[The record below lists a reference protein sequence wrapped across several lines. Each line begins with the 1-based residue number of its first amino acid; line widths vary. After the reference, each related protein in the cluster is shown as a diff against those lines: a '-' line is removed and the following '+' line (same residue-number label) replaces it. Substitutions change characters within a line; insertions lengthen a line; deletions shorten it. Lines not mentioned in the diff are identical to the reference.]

1 MAEKSNIFQIRLKQA
16 MAEKKMKSTDLA
28 NATGLSK
35 ARISQYTN
43 GVYIPKSQ
51 AACLIANVLGV
62 TEAWLLGMEDK
73 IQRPKHSDISNISE
87 IIDSDRIYKIPVF
100 ESVSAGFGAYAANEI
115 VDYIP
120 TVINNPYD
128 VDDTIAI
135 RVTGDSMYP
144 KIEDGDIIIVRRQ
157 TSVDSGSIGV
167 VLLDE
172 GEGLVKIIEYGST
185 WIELRSINEN
195 YPVQRFKGPEVQRLR
210 VVGKV
215 QQIIKRL

>member
-1 MAEKSNIFQIRLKQA
+1 MSD
-16 MAEKKMKSTDLA
+16 KKMKSVELA
-28 NATGLSK
+28 AATGLSK

-43 GVYIPKSQ
+43 GVYIPKSE
-51 AACLIANVLGV
+51 AACLIASALEVS
-62 TEAWLLGMEDK
+62 EKWLLGMEDNMP
-73 IQRPKHSDISNISE
+73 RARRTEVSNISE
-87 IIDSDRIYKIPVF
+87 VIDSDKIYTIPVF

-120 TVINNPYD
+120 TIINNPYD

-195 YPVQRFKGPEVQRLR
+195 YPVQRFEDAEVQRLR

>member
-1 MAEKSNIFQIRLKQA
+1 MAEKG
-16 MAEKKMKSTDLA
+16 MKSVELA
-28 NATGLSK
+28 AATGLSK

-43 GVYIPKSQ
+43 GVYVPKSH
-51 AACLIANVLGV
+51 AACLIANALGV
-62 TEAWLLGMEDK
+62 SEAWLLGMEDEK
-73 IQRPKHSDISNISE
+73 RRVRHSDISEVIE
-87 IIDSDRIYKIPVF
+87 SDKIYKIPVF
-100 ESVSAGFGAYAANEI
+100 ESVSAGFGAYAENEI

-120 TVINNPYD
+120 TIITNPYD

-135 RVTGDSMYP
+135 RVTVDSMYP
-144 KIEDGDIIIVRRQ
+144 KIEDGDIIIGRRQ

-167 VLLDE
+167 VLLDG

-195 YPVQRFKGPEVQRLR
+195 YPVQRFDGAEVQRLR